1 MLRNKIFIL
10 LLFLFVVCTMSFVHA
25 EKAELPLLGKVI
37 YLDPGHGGKD
47 SGAFYKNVKES
58 TLNLDIS
65 NKIMKALKKDG
76 AVVYLTRYGDY
87 DLSANNAS
95 NRKRSDLS
103 RRANIINKSGCD
115 LYLSIHLNADV
126 DDSWTGAQAY
136 YDKINSENEKIAK
149 IYQEEFVR
157 YLSTTR
163 KYKEDSTLYLQ
174 RRITKPGVLLELG
187 FLSNTKERS
196 LLQSERYQLKI
207 AEAVRKGTVKYFSS

>member
-1 MLRNKIFIL
+1 
-10 LLFLFVVCTMSFVHA
+10 
-25 EKAELPLLGKVI
+25 
-37 YLDPGHGGKD
+37 
-47 SGAFYKNVKES
+47 
-58 TLNLDIS
+58 
-65 NKIMKALKKDG
+65 MKALKKDG

-87 DLSANNAS
+87 DLSANGAS

-103 RRANIINKSGCD
+103 RRANIINKSGAD

-126 DDSWTGAQAY
+126 DSSWMGAQAY

-157 YLSTTR
+157 YLNSTR

-187 FLSNTKERS
+187 FLSNSKERS
-196 LLQSERYQLKI
+196 LLQDEKYQSKI
-207 AEAVRKGTVKYFSS
+207 AEAVRKGTVKYFSG

>member
-1 MLRNKIFIL
+1 MLKSKILALLTFIL
-10 LLFLFVVCTMSFVHA
+10 VAFSISYVNA
-25 EKAELPLLGKVI
+25 EKSSLPLLGKVI

-87 DLSANNAS
+87 DLSANEAS

-126 DDSWTGAQAY
+126 DSSWMGAQAY
-136 YDKINSENEKIAK
+136 YDKINSENKKIAK
-149 IYQEEFVR
+149 IYQEEFIR
-157 YLSTTR
+157 YLDTDR

-187 FLSNTKERS
+187 FLSNAKERS
-196 LLQSERYQLKI
+196 LLQTESYQLKI
-207 AEAVRKGTVKYFSS
+207 AEAVRKGTVKYFNH